1 MPRREAPVAT
11 PAPLE
16 SLGRPLDPETRASM
30 SARFGHD
37 FTKVRVHDD
46 TQAAES
52 ARDIGARAYT
62 VGNDIVFGAG
72 GFAPET
78 PDGQRLLAHELTH
91 VVQQSSAA
99 AVPQAKLARSTPGDL
114 AEREADDVAERIADG
129 EQVSV
134 AQHAT
139 LGIYGNWL
147 EDAGAAVADVV
158 GDVTDSRPD
167 EERLDAEE
175 DLGDFMGELFDV
187 QNHHPSTGRGLFDA
201 AYDPAAGDLEI
212 QLKICFQFV
221 DGDPADPDWMV
232 VAAGRPFTADQFKW
246 TPEESDAWKTNAL
259 GDIEGQWSDRF
270 TFHNTRKYW
279 DTLPDVNVHID
290 IIESKADEAHYVTT
304 VRKWPEEPGKEESVT
319 PPGAAN
325 QSTARFHETGT
336 NGITTPDVSKFS
348 DTTASQPEYAIV
360 DTDNPTPVMFDMGS
374 SKVRGADK
382 PKIEK
387 FGQTLAR
394 PEIPAFPITLTGHSS
409 SEGTDESNSALASD
423 RALSV
428 SNILVPAG
436 AKSQP
441 EIVSLGEAGATA
453 TPEWRRVDISV
464 GALKNSQE
472 TVLHEFGHMFGLGD
486 EYPNA
491 GAGRSAGT
499 PVAHSALAQALIP
512 GQQAIVATDSD
523 NIMSG
528 GETIRPHHYV
538 TFLEVLGTMT
548 GTTGQW
554 AIGPGLGPASS
565 GPGDF
570 NVPTPKPNGPQAA

>member
-1 MPRREAPVAT
+1 
-11 PAPLE
+11 
-16 SLGRPLDPETRASM
+16 M

-37 FTKVRVHDD
+37 FTKVRIHDD
-46 TQAAES
+46 AQAAES

-62 VGNDIVFGAG
+62 IGDDIVFGAG
-72 GFAPET
+72 TFAPST
-78 PDGQRLLAHELTH
+78 PDGQHLLAHELTH

-99 AVPQAKLARSTPGDL
+99 PVAQTKLERSSHADA
-114 AEREADDVAERIADG
+114 AEREADEVATRVAAG
-129 EQVSV
+129 EHVSV
-134 AQHAT
+134 AQAAPH
-139 LGIYGNWL
+139 GIYGSWL
-147 EDAGAAVADVV
+147 EGAGAAVANAF
-158 GDVTDSRPD
+158 GDFTDTRPD

-187 QNHHPSTGRGLFDA
+187 KNHHPSTGRGLFDA
-201 AYDPAAGDLEI
+201 EYDPAMGDLTI
-212 QLKICFQFV
+212 QLKVCFQFV

-232 VAAGRPFTADQFKW
+232 VAAGRPFAADQFKW
-246 TPEESDAWKTNAL
+246 KPDETEAWKTNAL
-259 GDIEGQWSDRF
+259 GDIEGAWSDQY

-279 DTLPDVNVHID
+279 DTLPDVNVHVD
-290 IIESKADEAHYVTT
+290 VIESKAADAHFVTT
-304 VRKWPEEPGKEESVT
+304 VRKWPEEPGKTESVT

-325 QSTARFHETGT
+325 QSTARFHETAQ

-360 DTDNPTPVMFDMGS
+360 DTDNPTPIMFDIGS
-374 SKVRGADK
+374 SKVRATDR

-387 FGQTLAR
+387 FGKTLAR
-394 PEIPAFPITLTGHSS
+394 PEIPAFPIKLTGHAS
-409 SEGTDESNSALASD
+409 SEGTDEANSALGTD

-436 AKSQP
+436 AKKQP
-441 EIVSLGEAGATA
+441 EIESLGESGAAATA
-453 TPEWRRVDISV
+453 EWRRVDITV
-464 GALKNSQE
+464 GALKNNQE

-491 GAGRSAGT
+491 GAGRPVGT

-512 GQQAIVATDSD
+512 GQQPIVATDSD

-570 NVPTPKPNGPQAA
+570 NVPKPKPDGPQAA